1 MNADRMIAVFLS
13 GVLVGGA
20 VVYLSPNNGLS
31 VGPSGQHQGSQTGAG
46 GQGQGGPSGGQSS
59 QAAQAATPSGDIG
72 GGGAAGGGASGAGSA
87 GSGGGGD
94 ASSSSSTMGTG
105 TPDGQMAGQGPGA
118 PGSMEGSAGGESG
131 SGQGSGGGMMGSDA
145 SSQGGGGVQGGGEME
160 PSPLSASPVSGAP
173 RGATRLY
180 RHLQL
185 APTLWKAQAEA
196 ALSSKDSKIRAMA
209 PAIADHA
216 ASVPTVSD
224 RLPPNTEIVSYLVDS
239 KLLLEKMKTAG
250 MDVSSLETQ
259 VDEVSKARH

>member
-13 GVLVGGA
+13 GVLVGGV

-72 GGGAAGGGASGAGSA
+72 GGGAASA
-87 GSGGGGD
+87 AAGGGGD
-94 ASSSSSTMGTG
+94 AASSGSSMGAG

-131 SGQGSGGGMMGSDA
+131 SSQSGGGGGMMGSDA

-180 RHLQL
+180 RHLQI

-216 ASVPTVSD
+216 AGVPTVSD